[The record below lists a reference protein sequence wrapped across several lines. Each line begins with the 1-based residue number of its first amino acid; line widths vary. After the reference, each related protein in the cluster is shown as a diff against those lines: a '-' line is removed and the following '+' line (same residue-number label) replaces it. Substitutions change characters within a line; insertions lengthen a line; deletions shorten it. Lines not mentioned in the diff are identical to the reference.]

1 MWNNFVSSATEA
13 LEKTT
18 AALEKTGDVLTE
30 KATQSARM
38 HSQKLAAETAATGT
52 GTGGANT
59 SQQPPQPVPGPGVD
73 LDKDDREQVR
83 LTAQRVLTATDE
95 SHVGEPSPANAAAAA
110 APGHASFSRLRESV
124 AGLTLSATADPTA
137 AAAADVQ
144 KQKEQMLSNL
154 SKGWGSVVSATKNAA
169 NQARETIEKEQ
180 SRLQATFS
188 KGPYRR
194 DPKLPLD
201 VDALRDAEVVYITD
215 RLITMGHPAMQSSTD
230 GDITAERKLAA
241 VGHLL
246 DRRHGGR
253 YMVWN
258 LSEVEYEY
266 SVLDDQVL
274 TYQFPG
280 SPAPPLGL
288 MLKLLMSIESWL
300 KSDPQNVAVLHCLTG
315 RGRTSTV
322 LAAFLCWTGE
332 AGFHDPNSALEYIA
346 KCKRLSVETL
356 TIPSQRRYTNYFTNM
371 LDGVRPSQPPL
382 LLKRIIMSEAPKF
395 GKRPPPLE
403 GAPASDKPDELGCS
417 PYLQIFKAG
426 NLVFTTAAAMSYS
439 QSENDLPFCCPSDGP
454 ISFNVETIV
463 QGDILIRCRHLTRK
477 GQRVSM
483 FRAAFHTGY
492 IPPKVMRLT
501 KTQLDGACSDRRYAD
516 DFFLDLIFEAC
527 DAEMASKHLLNA
539 PKEEEEENVA
549 AMAEETAQ
557 NEAAARRQGGTV
569 TGATANVSAT
579 AYDTMLHRD
588 SRFWEVI
595 AERRRENTK
604 KMASAGAIEDDDD
617 DALEKKYC
625 GPTIGR
631 RRDLQTGKGGGKDG
645 DGGKNEKEQ
654 SSVQPTQE
662 EKKAIEAFSIGGE
675 FDFLGADEEDQSGAD
690 HHGTQTPVPHVEED
704 VPPTPPKK
712 DDLMDALMALDEDDE
727 IDTPSPVATRKKE
740 PEIEQAQTQTKADA
754 SDLGTEEVVFEHNS
768 ENAAA
773 PVKTEP
779 IAATDVAQ
787 TQEVEQAPVAAES
800 APVVAPVSETVD
812 SEATTAVPEENPV
825 LPSVDST
832 PADTTPVPA
841 SAPEPTS
848 SPAPVPP
855 TETQTQ
861 APTAVVADEDEL
873 APTAA
878 PSSEKADISAEDA
891 LAELGIDLPDMDEEL
906 EAELEASGADGAG
919 VGDTSA
925 LGDDFDFDFDD
936 DDDELEDL
944 EAFLSKA

>member
-1 MWNNFVSSATEA
+1 M
-13 LEKTT
+13 
-18 AALEKTGDVLTE
+18 
-30 KATQSARM
+30 
-38 HSQKLAAETAATGT
+38 
-52 GTGGANT
+52 
-59 SQQPPQPVPGPGVD
+59 
-73 LDKDDREQVR
+73 
-83 LTAQRVLTATDE
+83 
-95 SHVGEPSPANAAAAA
+95 
-110 APGHASFSRLRESV
+110 
-124 AGLTLSATADPTA
+124 
-137 AAAADVQ
+137 
-144 KQKEQMLSNL
+144 
-154 SKGWGSVVSATKNAA
+154 
-169 NQARETIEKEQ
+169 
-180 SRLQATFS
+180 
-188 KGPYRR
+188 
-194 DPKLPLD
+194 
-201 VDALRDAEVVYITD
+201 
-215 RLITMGHPAMQSSTD
+215 
-230 GDITAERKLAA
+230 
-241 VGHLL
+241 
-246 DRRHGGR
+246 
-253 YMVWN
+253 
-258 LSEVEYEY
+258 
-266 SVLDDQVL
+266 
-274 TYQFPG
+274 
-280 SPAPPLGL
+280 
-288 MLKLLMSIESWL
+288 
-300 KSDPQNVAVLHCLTG
+300 
-315 RGRTSTV
+315 
-322 LAAFLCWTGE
+322 CWTGE

-382 LLKRIIMSEAPKF
+382 LLKRIILNEAPKY
-395 GKRPPPLE
+395 GKRPPALE
-403 GAPASDKPDELGCS
+403 GTPPSDKPDELGCS

-604 KMASAGAIEDDDD
+604 KMATAGAIDDDDD

-645 DGGKNEKEQ
+645 DGGKDEKEQ

-690 HHGTQTPVPHVEED
+690 HHGTQALVVHVEED
-704 VPPTPPKK
+704 VPPTTPKK

-740 PEIEQAQTQTKADA
+740 PEMERAQTQTKADA
-754 SDLGTEEVVFEHNS
+754 SDLGTEEVVFEHTS
-768 ENAAA
+768 DNAAA
-773 PVKTEP
+773 PVETEP

-787 TQEVEQAPVAAES
+787 TQEVHVALAPGPAAAES
-800 APVVAPVSETVD
+800 APIVAPVSETID

-825 LPSVDST
+825 APSVDST
-832 PADTTPVPA
+832 PADTAPVSTPAPELT
-841 SAPEPTS
+841 SAPVHV
-848 SPAPVPP
+848 PVPP

-861 APTAVVADEDEL
+861 APTAVVANKDEL

-878 PSSEKADISAEDA
+878 PSEKADMSAEDA